1 LNFHPHQNNRI
12 FRRMKLLTIIA
23 TFMVGTSVYATS
35 VDSLQNLLK
44 TASGA
49 EKVKVMNELF
59 RATINS
65 DPVAALGYTRDAMT
79 LAKEVGDR
87 KGLAACYNNLGV
99 VYRNQGALDLA
110 LANYLKSMEIYG
122 ELQNGEGIATT
133 KNNIGTI
140 YSMKRNYSQAL
151 TYYEES
157 NRGFVALGNT
167 EQIIGSMNNLGNLH
181 SDLQLYDK
189 ALTYYS
195 EAYKMA
201 ENAGVEFPDPLVNIG
216 NLYYRQGNYQRA
228 DEYFQRALGIVRK
241 RGDRATELSILASLG
256 EMFEKAGQAKP
267 AEEYLNQALE
277 LAADMNANY
286 IVPQILKSMAANL
299 ARQGKM
305 KEAYEMLMKYDGARE
320 KVYGEESTRR
330 IAQMD
335 MALQLQ
341 DKENDIEALVL
352 SDQNKSL
359 KLRNAQIIIVSGIL
373 VFILGIASFNMLYWR
388 KKKIPS

>member
-1 LNFHPHQNNRI
+1 
-12 FRRMKLLTIIA
+12 MKRLTTFFLILVCTSTYAA
-23 TFMVGTSVYATS
+23 TI
-35 VDSLQNLLK
+35 DSLQNLLK
-44 TASGA
+44 TAGGA
-49 EKVKVMNELF
+49 EKVKLMNELF

-65 DPVAALGYTRDAMT
+65 DPLTALGYTRDAMS
-79 LAKEVGDR
+79 LAKEIGDQ

-99 VYRNQGALDLA
+99 AYRNQGALDLA
-110 LANYLKSMEIYG
+110 LANYLKSMEIYTA
-122 ELQNGEGIATT
+122 LQNAEGIATT

-167 EQIIGSMNNLGNLH
+167 DQIIGSMNNLGNLH

-189 ALTYYS
+189 ALTYYT

-201 ENAGVEFPDPLVNIG
+201 ERSGIEFSDPLVNIG
-216 NLYYRQGNYQRA
+216 NLFYRQGNYQRA
-228 DEYFQRALGIVRK
+228 DEYFQRALTIVRK
-241 RGDRATELSILASLG
+241 RGDRSTELSILASLG
-256 EMFEKAGQAKP
+256 EMFEKAGQAGP
-267 AEEYLNQALE
+267 AQEYLQQALE
-277 LAADMNANY
+277 LAADLNANY
-286 IVPQILKSMAANL
+286 IVPQVLKSLAANL

-305 KEAYEMLMKYDGARE
+305 KDAYEMLMKYDGARE

-352 SDQNKSL
+352 SDQNKTL

-388 KKKIPS
+388 KKKIPK